1 MKLSVPISIK
11 TINEETLPTYLE
23 QIKSVKAMRVFLC
36 GVGNIYAYGISE
48 DLKKRLKMAIDAFHE
63 NGLEVGIWLG
73 TLGHGA
79 ALVGDFE
86 KFPSDRY
93 ASLTGI
99 AGDQPPHGLCPLDEN
114 LLEDYAAAVKTL
126 AQLGPDILMTDDD
139 LRISRGNWY
148 YFGCFCEKHLELM
161 YAELGERPSREELGK
176 KIYVGGPNKYRDAYL
191 KATAQG
197 LTGFVARMRRA
208 IDEVDESIRFAV
220 CTPGENWDI
229 TGLHM
234 PDYAKVF
241 AGKNKP
247 LLRTYGAPYWF
258 YMWPNGLAHVIEAS
272 RMQAAALKGTGIEV
286 MAEGDVY
293 PRPRYNVPSR
303 VLELYYYALIADGNF
318 DGMLGYIF
326 DYYQKPEYETSY
338 LERHIKT
345 EPLRRGVEQL
355 FAGKKAAGIYN
366 FHVQHKVRDWVLPE
380 GDPLPRIASR
390 ISQGHKPSTYDML
403 CNISIPTTF
412 EESDYPCL
420 ITGENART
428 ASVEVLKNG
437 AILDAAA
444 AMILQ
449 EKGIDTGIRSC
460 EEATFLEERYLA
472 PDDAIP
478 NVDCGGLRR
487 ITCDEKVT
495 VLSCFEDGSPS
506 SYTYENAAGNR
517 FYVLAY
523 DQFLADHKEKPI
535 LNFLN
540 NYYRQADLV
549 KAIEWMCGHRLP
561 VTCLRNPNL
570 YVYTAKGSGAMSV
583 LLLNIFM
590 DGIDQ
595 PVLQLDGEYKHI
607 RAVNCTATLDG
618 DKVYLSEMQPYSM
631 AAIEVSN

>member
-11 TINEETLPTYLE
+11 TITKENLPIYLE

-48 DLKKRLKMAIDAFHE
+48 DVKNRLKMAIDAFHE

-93 ASLTGI
+93 ASLTGV

-114 LLEDYAAAVKTL
+114 LLEDYAAAVKAL

-161 YAELGERPSREELGK
+161 YAELGERPTREELGK

-229 TGLHM
+229 TGLHI

-258 YMWPNGLAHVIEAS
+258 YMWPNGLAHVIEVT

-355 FAGKKAAGIYN
+355 FSGKKAAGIYN

-590 DGIDQ
+590 DSIDR
-595 PVLQLDGEYKHI
+595 PVLELDGEYRQI
-607 RAVNCTATLDG
+607 RGINCVATLEG
-618 DKVYLSEMQPYSM
+618 NKVYLSELQPYSM
-631 AAIEVSN
+631 AAFEVTP

>member
-1 MKLSVPISIK
+1 MQLSVPISIK

-48 DLKKRLKMAIDAFHE
+48 DVKNRLKMAIDAFHE

-93 ASLTGI
+93 ASLTGV

-380 GDPLPRIASR
+380 GDPLPRIATR

-487 ITCDEKVT
+487 ITCDEKVK

-523 DQFLADHKEKPI
+523 DQFLAEHKEKPI

-570 YVYTAKGSGAMSV
+570 YVYTAKKDGAMSV
-583 LLLNIFM
+583 LLLNIFI
-590 DGIDQ
+590 DGIDR
-595 PVLQLDGEYKHI
+595 PVLELDGEYKHI
-607 RAVNCTATLDG
+607 RGVNCVATLEG
-618 DKVYLSEMQPYSM
+618 NKVYLSEIEPYGM
-631 AAIEVSN
+631 AAFEVK